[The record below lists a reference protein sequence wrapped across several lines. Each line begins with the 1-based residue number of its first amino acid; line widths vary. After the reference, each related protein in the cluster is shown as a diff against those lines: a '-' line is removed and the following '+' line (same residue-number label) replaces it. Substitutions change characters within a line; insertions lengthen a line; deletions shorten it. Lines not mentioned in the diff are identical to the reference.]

1 MDEEKLHYVDT
12 LGNVN
17 IYRQGKAG
25 TTTEKYISHLLSGK
39 YKKYEE
45 TIERLQKYTKHPID
59 VNIVLEIDSHL
70 GDVKGSTK
78 AQKIFNKT
86 RRFVRNT
93 K

>member
-1 MDEEKLHYVDT
+1 MDEESLYYADT
-12 LGNVN
+12 IGNVN
-17 IYRQGKAG
+17 IYIQGEAG
-25 TTTEKYISHLLSGK
+25 TTTEKYINHLLSGK
-39 YKKYEE
+39 YKKHKE